1 MHREG
6 HIGTALLAY
15 APIGAVTLSAGFEQ
29 LAILGG
35 VGAAALAMLPDVD
48 QRIPGI
54 RHRGPTH
61 TVWFAGA
68 AGGLA
73 SVTGALTASNH
84 GILPALGFALWAGV
98 TTALVLGSHLVA
110 DALTPAGI
118 RPLAPI
124 RDEFYSYE
132 VARASNP
139 IANYVLLA
147 MGVAATGVA
156 LWVGST
162 VSAL

>member
-6 HIGTALLAY
+6 HIGTALLVY
-15 APIGAVTLSAGFEQ
+15 APVGAVTLSAGFQQ
-29 LAILGG
+29 LAIIGG
-35 VGAAALAMLPDVD
+35 VGVAALAMLPDVD
-48 QRIPGI
+48 QRVPGI

-73 SVTGALTASNH
+73 SIAGALAGSTQ
-84 GILPALGFALWAGV
+84 GILPALGLGLWAGV
-98 TTALVLGSHLVA
+98 TTALVVGSHLVA

-124 RDEFYSYE
+124 RDDFYSYDI
-132 VARASNP
+132 AGASNP
-139 IANYVLLA
+139 IANYGLLA
-147 MGVAATGVA
+147 LGVAATGIA

-162 VSAL
+162 ISGL